1 MRRCAYRSGRWC
13 LGRLGRVVAG
23 GMNSSGWLRARG
35 VPLLFLQGRFSSLHR
50 QTSLRRVPQRGEL
63 PAHRFGWIWKVGVL
77 AWLIAAWSAPSL
89 HLRVT
94 PPQPLVTLA
103 QPDAA
108 SWLSVKPIV
117 PLRTP
122 VTRSS
127 GRRDAG
133 EVDAREQEEMMELLE
148 SRYFEKLPD
157 VPDQEMDDVP
167 DSR

>member
-1 MRRCAYRSGRWC
+1 M
-13 LGRLGRVVAG
+13 
-23 GMNSSGWLRARG
+23 
-35 VPLLFLQGRFSSLHR
+35 
-50 QTSLRRVPQRGEL
+50 PQRSEL

-77 AWLIAAWSAPSL
+77 VWVIAAWPAPEA
-89 HLRVT
+89 HLKVT

-117 PLRTP
+117 PLPIVPLPIAPLRTP

-157 VPDQEMDDVP
+157 VPYQETDDVP
-167 DSR
+167 DTR